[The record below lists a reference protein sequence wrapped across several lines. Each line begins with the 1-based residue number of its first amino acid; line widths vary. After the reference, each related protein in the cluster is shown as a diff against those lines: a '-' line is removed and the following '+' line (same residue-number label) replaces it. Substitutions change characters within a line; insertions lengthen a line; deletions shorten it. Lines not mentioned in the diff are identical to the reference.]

1 MGRGLEQSAL
11 RKLSPRAVMESRL
24 TEIEIKLALTE
35 DLVDTLNLTVHRQQE
50 QIDALQRQLVQIYQ
64 QMQAAAPSAE
74 SRDLRDEIPPHY

>member
-1 MGRGLEQSAL
+1 
-11 RKLSPRAVMESRL
+11 MESRL

-50 QIDALQRQLVQIYQ
+50 QIDALQRQLVQVYQ

-74 SRDLRDEIPPHY
+74 ARDLRDEIPPHY

>member
-1 MGRGLEQSAL
+1 
-11 RKLSPRAVMESRL
+11 MESRL

-50 QIDALQRQLVQIYQ
+50 QIDALQRQLVQVYQ